1 MRRHARLSFITATL
15 ALCSLFVGQAYA
27 QQTSPSYTVWAADQ
41 NANTLDVLDPDG
53 KVLKTIDGATLGDAK
68 RPHML
73 WGVPKDEYIYSA
85 NTVSNSITVLG
96 HKDGGVKAIIAN
108 VGKSP
113 DAAQPNPQ
121 HPDRIYVSNIA
132 PQAAGPDGKPDR
144 GETITELVRT
154 GGPKWEIARFLDL
167 KAAPAP
173 SDANLYP
180 SRRPVCVGFSR
191 MAVYML
197 ATLFNGGLA
206 VVDLQTWNVVK
217 GWGKND
223 IAENG
228 CGLRPLPRAT
238 NCTSQPGISR
248 HHGCMCS
255 TSPENPNSSRRII
268 SQSLGRT
275 RTRYRGFGQQH
286 AVDCAPRQQ

>member
-1 MRRHARLSFITATL
+1 MHRHARLLSIMAAL
-15 ALCSLFVGQAYA
+15 ALGLLVAGPALA

-41 NANTLDVLDPDG
+41 NANTLYVLDPDG

-73 WGVPKDEYIYSA
+73 WGVPKDEY
-85 NTVSNSITVLG
+85 VSNSITVLG

-113 DAAQPNPQ
+113 HAAQPNPQ

-167 KAAPAP
+167 KAAPRLRARSTRSGHLRP
-173 SDANLYP
+173 AL
-180 SRRPVCVGFSR
+180 RRPR
-191 MAVYML
+191 
-197 ATLFNGGLA
+197 
-206 VVDLQTWNVVK
+206 
-217 GWGKND
+217 
-223 IAENG
+223 
-228 CGLRPLPRAT
+228 
-238 NCTSQPGISR
+238 
-248 HHGCMCS
+248 
-255 TSPENPNSSRRII
+255 
-268 SQSLGRT
+268 
-275 RTRYRGFGQQH
+275 
-286 AVDCAPRQQ
+286 